1 MLKNRNII
9 IFGEDWGRFPST
21 TQHIGKVLLKFNR
34 IMWVGSLAHRK
45 PNFSIKDF
53 VRILEKL
60 RGIVTFNKKDNL
72 VFRSNAPLQIH
83 PFIIPFHDS
92 KTIRKINE
100 RILTR
105 TISKAIKRYDF
116 FNPVL
121 ITSSPLIGNILGNIG
136 ETSSHYFCLDDYLHF
151 DGAFKSLLELEKEM
165 LTKISTCF
173 AVSELLVDSKKTKS
187 GRNYF
192 LPQGVLIEHFTKS
205 KEKIPL
211 ELRSL
216 KKPVIG
222 FFGLISEWIDLE
234 LIVFSAKKLPNFTF
248 LVIGKPSVNT
258 SIFNQ
263 ASNIKFIGEIPFNEL
278 PNFASVFDVGII
290 PFKINELTI
299 ACNPLKL
306 LEYLSLGI
314 PVVSVN
320 LPEVRKFKSHV
331 GIADNY
337 DDFVNQIKMA
347 VQKDTEQK
355 RKERLSVA
363 EKYSWESIT
372 QNICEKILFIEKNKN
387 YIELQN

>member
-1 MLKNRNII
+1 
-9 IFGEDWGRFPST
+9 
-21 TQHIGKVLLKFNR
+21 
-34 IMWVGSLAHRK
+34 
-45 PNFSIKDF
+45 
-53 VRILEKL
+53 
-60 RGIVTFNKKDNL
+60 
-72 VFRSNAPLQIH
+72 
-83 PFIIPFHDS
+83 
-92 KTIRKINE
+92 
-100 RILTR
+100 
-105 TISKAIKRYDF
+105 
-116 FNPVL
+116 
-121 ITSSPLIGNILGNIG
+121 
-136 ETSSHYFCLDDYLHF
+136 LHF
-151 DGAFKSLLELEKEM
+151 DGAFDSLLELEKEM
-165 LTKISTCF
+165 LAKISSCF

-187 GRNYF
+187 GRNYY

-216 KKPVIG
+216 KKPVVG

-234 LIVFSAKKLPNFTF
+234 LIVFSAKKLPDFTF
-248 LVIGKPSVNT
+248 LIIGKPSVNT

-263 ASNIKFIGEIPFNEL
+263 APNIKFIGEISFNEL

-320 LPEVRKFKSHV
+320 LPEVNKFKSCV
-331 GIADNY
+331 DIANNY
-337 DDFVNQIKMA
+337 EDFVSQIKMA

-372 QNICEKILFIEKNKN
+372 QNICEKILSIEKNKN
-387 YIELQN
+387 NIELQN